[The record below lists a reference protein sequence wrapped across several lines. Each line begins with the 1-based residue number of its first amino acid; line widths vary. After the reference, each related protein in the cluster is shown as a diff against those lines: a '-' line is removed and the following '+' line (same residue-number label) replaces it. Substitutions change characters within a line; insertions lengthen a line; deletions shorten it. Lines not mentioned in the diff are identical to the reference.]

1 MGVCVVGSI
10 VVNTSMLYQIV
21 LLLLALFY
29 FGCRASP
36 PVKAEKSAVIAGR
49 KRQPPPADAVR
60 INAPPLKIPLFTFRP
75 GEFAAGSRFA
85 LGSKQHVARP
95 KSEVI
100 WI

>member
-1 MGVCVVGSI
+1 
-10 VVNTSMLYQIV
+10 
-21 LLLLALFY
+21 LLA
-29 FGCRASP
+29 REP

-60 INAPPLKIPLFTFRP
+60 INAPPLEIPLFTFRP